1 MKKLACLLA
10 LGALSA
16 IFAASAGAQAMTDRD
31 RDMSQP
37 SVTTD
42 RGMDQSGTSQYSTTA
57 PSTAGE
63 QGSVQSSATVNA
75 PKRHF
80 LAARSAFTSRDYQ
93 AAANHL
99 RQGAEILR
107 SDAANARG
115 DVADNLRGTAKD
127 LDKLAD
133 KVQQGKVT
141 SVDDLND
148 KFGDAYR
155 NLADYH
161 YQVAEESYKRN
172 RETGVKAGRDVE
184 TGTALQR
191 ATQDV
196 EDWSEVTGRTIK
208 SGGRTALDA
217 TKDLAGRMI
226 SGTGWAAE
234 KTGEGLN
241 NFGEFI
247 RSWGR
252 DIRVTT
258 PEERAPAA
266 PDTNR

>member
-1 MKKLACLLA
+1 MKRFVCLLA
-10 LGALSA
+10 LGVLTA
-16 IFAASAGAQAMTDRD
+16 ILAPSAGAQAMTDS
-31 RDMSQP
+31 DMSQP

-42 RGMDQSGTSQYSTTA
+42 RGMDQSGTSQHSVTT
-57 PSTAGE
+57 PSDAGVT
-63 QGSVQSSATVNA
+63 GSAQQSATVNA
-75 PKRHF
+75 PKKHF
-80 LAARSAFTSRDYQ
+80 LAARSAYVSRDFE
-93 AAANHL
+93 AAARHL
-99 RQGAEILR
+99 RDGADYLR
-107 SDAANARG
+107 SDAAKARG

-127 LDKLAD
+127 LDKLAE
-133 KVQQGKVT
+133 KVQKGELE
-141 SVDDLND
+141 SVDELNE

-161 YQVAEESYKRN
+161 YQVARESYERN
-172 RETGVKAGRDVE
+172 RETSVKAGRDVE
-184 TGTALQR
+184 TGSALQR

-196 EDWSEVTGRTIK
+196 EDWAEVTGRTIK

-247 RSWGR
+247 RDFGR
-252 DIRVTT
+252 DVRDD
-258 PEERAPAA
+258 ANGA
-266 PDTNR
+266 NR